1 MEIADLFVVNKC
13 DRDGADII
21 VSEISAMLD
30 LSTETGAET
39 PPVIKTS
46 AFTKEGI
53 DNLVNILSD
62 FIDRKKKGP
71 HYQKE
76 HVHQEVVSILETEIV
91 SQIKERIAGNGN
103 MDKELES
110 ILSGKSDPYTAAE
123 NLMNRFTVIKN
134 LEKKTGRRL

>member
-1 MEIADLFVVNKC
+1 
-13 DRDGADII
+13 
-21 VSEISAMLD
+21 
-30 LSTETGAET
+30 
-39 PPVIKTS
+39 
-46 AFTKEGI
+46 
-53 DNLVNILSD
+53 
-62 FIDRKKKGP
+62 
-71 HYQKE
+71 
-76 HVHQEVVSILETEIV
+76 VSILETEIV